1 VGDMHVAEQNIN
13 IHKPW

>member
-1 VGDMHVAEQNIN
+1 MHVAEQNIN